1 MKKRFVSL
9 LVLTLIICLL
19 GNSALAT
26 TTVKPRED
34 GNCWSSYALVD
45 GLNYQYATAK
55 ITNNEEKLRVE
66 VYTREWAEFLYLEVS
81 MAAANSVSE
90 LPSKSGAI
98 TKFFPTGTT
107 LAYTEEFINYDKS
120 VSNVVLVIEA
130 VIRDTQGNTH
140 HIWAQGTPLLG
151 TDWKEYIEY
160 NIRPASVNGEV
171 CYTPNEEQP
180 PEEPSASPRTIGYWQ
195 THAGFHGNNEDVV
208 SKYLPITLG
217 TQAITTNIEVVNV
230 FKFKAFTG
238 GASNGYNKLAAQ
250 LLAAKLNVKNGANT
264 GLIDNAI
271 KQADALLSLQSSKP
285 WSSLTSTE
293 QQNIL
298 NVKDLLDQY
307 NNSGTE

>member
-1 MKKRFVSL
+1 MKKRIVSL
-9 LVLTLIICLL
+9 LVLTFIFCLL

-45 GLNYQYATAK
+45 DQNYQYATAK
-55 ITNNEEKLRVE
+55 ITNDDQKLRVE

-90 LPSKSGAI
+90 LPSKSNAI

-140 HIWAQGTPLLG
+140 HIWAQGTPLIG

-160 NIRPASVNGEV
+160 NIRPAFVNGEA
-171 CYTPNEEQP
+171 CYVPEEET
-180 PEEPSASPRTIGYWQ
+180 PEEPSTSPRTIGYWQ
-195 THAGFHGNNEDVV
+195 THAGFHGNNEDVITQ
-208 SKYLPITLG
+208 YLPIILG
-217 TQAITTNIEVVNV
+217 TREIKTASDAVNV
-230 FKFKAFTG
+230 FKFKTFAG
-238 GASNGYNKLAAQ
+238 GASNGYNKLEAQ
-250 LLAAKLNVKNGANT
+250 LLAAKLNGKNGAN
-264 GLIDNAI
+264 ISSISNVMI
-271 KQADALLSLQSSKP
+271 QADALLSLQSSKP